1 VNQKQTARVRLRKFG
16 VEDIARKMAWVHDP
30 RINQRL
36 HHQLPLTEDKI
47 RSWLDCM
54 EAEDRHDLIV
64 ETDAGEAIGSIGL
77 EQVNR
82 QHRQAEFYITI
93 GEPRYFGFSGSQA
106 TRLLLDYAFLQLG
119 LNKVWTKTET
129 TNTAAIVLCTR
140 LKFQF
145 EGILRQEYIGQGP
158 PRDAVRLSLLASEY
172 LSLQGLTPTLA
183 IESAPMP
190 AAALEDAGVDPQ
202 LLYQQV
208 IIDLVHSNDDR
219 PAMQLR
225 RGESLMSADSSLSK
239 SAAALLPQLQIHL
252 AEKWSGDLPPA
263 PLHKEDLCTQLAIAA
278 IDYHLLHIQPPA
290 GATIE
295 EPEIWT
301 QSFPRL
307 ALVLRTLAQ
316 ADRQRRGGTCGHV
329 PLQLDSAASWLEL
342 LHCLRTFARHFLAQ
356 ERQDEPDYL
365 LQRLDLL
372 CLTVAAGDRLAPLT
386 PALWQAVYNALSNS
400 LATVKILPP
409 APLTLLLPLLQ
420 PDRSNLI

>member
-1 VNQKQTARVRLRKFG
+1 MNQKQTARVRLRKFR
-16 VEDIARKMAWVHDP
+16 VEDIARKIAWVHDP

-47 RSWLDCM
+47 RHWLDCM

-64 ETDAGEAIGSIGL
+64 ETDAGEAIGLIGL
-77 EQVNR
+77 ERLNR

-140 LKFQF
+140 LRFQF

-158 PRDAVRLSLLASEY
+158 PRDAVRLSILASEY
-172 LSLQGLTPTLA
+172 LSLPGLTPTA
-183 IESAPMP
+183 IEP
-190 AAALEDAGVDPQ
+190 ADLEDIGVDPQ

-208 IIDLVHSNDDR
+208 IIDLVHSNDERQDR
-219 PAMQLR
+219 SVLSAVATMP
-225 RGESLMSADSSLSK
+225 ESR
-239 SAAALLPQLQIHL
+239 AALLPQLQRHL

-263 PLHKEDLCTQLAIAA
+263 PLHKADLCQQLAIAA
-278 IDYHLLHIQPPA
+278 IDYHLLHIPPIA
-290 GATIE
+290 GATIS
-295 EPEIWT
+295 EPAIWA
-301 QSFPRL
+301 QSFPKL
-307 ALVLRTLAQ
+307 ALVFRTLAQ
-316 ADRQRRGGTCGHV
+316 ADRQRRGGICGHV

-342 LHCLRTFARHFLAQ
+342 LHCLKTFTRHLLAQ
-356 ERQDEPDYL
+356 ERPDEPEYL
-365 LQRLDLL
+365 LQQLDLL
-372 CLTVAAGDRLAPLT
+372 CLTVAAGDQLAPLT

-400 LATVKILPP
+400 LATVNIVPP
-409 APLTLLLPLLQ
+409 APLNLLLPLLQ
-420 PDRSNLI
+420 PDNSNAI

>member
-1 VNQKQTARVRLRKFG
+1 
-16 VEDIARKMAWVHDP
+16 
-30 RINQRL
+30 
-36 HHQLPLTEDKI
+36 
-47 RSWLDCM
+47 
-54 EAEDRHDLIV
+54 LIV

-140 LKFQF
+140 LRFQF
-145 EGILRQEYIGQGP
+145 EGILRQEYIGQGS

-172 LSLQGLTPTLA
+172 LSLQGLTPTFA
-183 IESAPMP
+183 IEPAPMP

-219 PAMQLR
+219 PVLQL
-225 RGESLMSADSSLSK
+225 GQDESNIPK
-239 SAAALLPQLQIHL
+239 SAAALLPRLQTHL

-263 PLHKEDLCTQLAIAA
+263 PLHKEDLCQQLAIAA
-278 IDYHLLHIQPPA
+278 LDYHLLHIPPIA
-290 GATIE
+290 GTTIE
-295 EPEIWT
+295 EPAIWA
-301 QSFPRL
+301 QSFPKL
-307 ALVLRTLAQ
+307 ALVFQTLAQ
-316 ADRQRRGGTCGHV
+316 ADRQRRSGTCGHV

-342 LHCLRTFARHFLAQ
+342 LHCLKTFARHLLAQ
-356 ERQDEPDYL
+356 ERQDKPDYL
-365 LQRLDLL
+365 LQQLELL
-372 CLTVAAGDRLAPLT
+372 CLTVAASDRLAPLT

-400 LATVKILPP
+400 LATLKIVPP
-409 APLTLLLPLLQ
+409 APLTLLLPILHS
-420 PDRSNLI
+420 DRSNAI

>member
-140 LKFQF
+140 LRFQF

-172 LSLQGLTPTLA
+172 LSLQGLTPTVA
-183 IESAPMP
+183 IEPAPMP
-190 AAALEDAGVDPQ
+190 AAALEDAGVATEI
-202 LLYQQV
+202 LYQQV

-219 PAMQLR
+219 PVVQLGQ
-225 RGESLMSADSSLSK
+225 GESNIPK
-239 SAAALLPQLQIHL
+239 SAAALLPQLQTHL

-263 PLHKEDLCTQLAIAA
+263 PLHKEDLCQQLAIAA
-278 IDYHLLHIQPPA
+278 LDYHLLHIQPPA
-290 GATIE
+290 GANIA
-295 EPEIWT
+295 EPEIWA
-301 QSFPRL
+301 QSFPKL

-329 PLQLDSAASWLEL
+329 PLAVNPAASWLDL
-342 LHCLRTFARHFLAQ
+342 LHCLRTFSRHLRAQ
-356 ERQDEPDYL
+356 ERQEQPDYL
-365 LQRLDLL
+365 LQRLDSL

-386 PALWQAVYNALSNS
+386 PALWQAVHNALSNS
-400 LATVKILPP
+400 LATLKIVPP
-409 APLTLLLPLLQ
+409 KPLTLLLPLL
-420 PDRSNLI
+420 PIRFG

>member
-64 ETDAGEAIGSIGL
+64 ETDAGKAIGSIGL

-158 PRDAVRLSLLASEY
+158 PRDAVRLSILASEY
-172 LSLQGLTPTLA
+172 LSLQDWAPTVA

-190 AAALEDAGVDPQ
+190 AADLEDAGVDPQ

-208 IIDLVHSNDDR
+208 IIDLVHRNDQQQDR
-219 PAMQLR
+219 SVLSAVAMP
-225 RGESLMSADSSLSK
+225 K
-239 SAAALLPQLQIHL
+239 SAAALLPQLQRHL

-263 PLHKEDLCTQLAIAA
+263 PLHKEDLCKQLAIAA
-278 IDYHLLHIQPPA
+278 IDYHLLHIQPTADVTIAEPA
-290 GATIE
+290 
-295 EPEIWT
+295 IWE
-301 QSFPRL
+301 QSFPKL
-307 ALVLRTLAQ
+307 ALVLRTLAH

-342 LHCLRTFARHFLAQ
+342 LHCLRTFARHLLAQ
-356 ERQDEPDYL
+356 ERQDKPDYL
-365 LQRLDLL
+365 LQRLDSL

-420 PDRSNLI
+420 PDRSNAI

>member
-1 VNQKQTARVRLRKFG
+1 MTQKQTARVRLRKFG
-16 VEDIARKMAWVHDP
+16 AEDIARKIAWVHDP

-47 RSWLDCM
+47 RHWLDCM

-64 ETDAGEAIGSIGL
+64 ETDAGEAIGLIGL
-77 EQVNR
+77 ERLNR
-82 QHRQAEFYITI
+82 QQRQGEFYITI

-140 LKFQF
+140 LRFQF

-158 PRDAVRLSLLASEY
+158 PRDAVRLSILASEY
-172 LSLQGLTPTLA
+172 LSLPGLAPTA
-183 IESAPMP
+183 IDP
-190 AAALEDAGVDPQ
+190 AALEDTGVDPQ

-208 IIDLVHSNDDR
+208 IIDLVHSNDQQQDR
-219 PAMQLR
+219 SVLSAVATMP
-225 RGESLMSADSSLSK
+225 EST
-239 SAAALLPQLQIHL
+239 AALLPQLQRHL

-263 PLHKEDLCTQLAIAA
+263 PLHKADLCQQLAIAA
-278 IDYHLLHIQPPA
+278 IDYHLLHIPPA
-290 GATIE
+290 GATIS
-295 EPEIWT
+295 EPAIWA
-301 QSFPRL
+301 QSFPKL

-329 PLQLDSAASWLEL
+329 PLQLDSAASWLDL
-342 LHCLRTFARHFLAQ
+342 LHCLKTFARHLLVQ
-356 ERQDEPDYL
+356 ERPDEPDYL
-365 LQRLDLL
+365 LQQLDLL

-420 PDRSNLI
+420 PDSSTAI

>member
-16 VEDIARKMAWVHDP
+16 VEDIARKIAWVHDP

-47 RSWLDCM
+47 RSWLDGM

-64 ETDAGEAIGSIGL
+64 ETDAGEAIGLIGL
-77 EQVNR
+77 ERLNR
-82 QHRQAEFYITI
+82 QQRQAEFYITI

-140 LKFQF
+140 LRFQF

-158 PRDAVRLSLLASEY
+158 PRDAVRLSILASEY
-172 LSLQGLTPTLA
+172 LSLPGLTPPA
-183 IESAPMP
+183 IDS
-190 AAALEDAGVDPQ
+190 AALEDTGVDPQ

-208 IIDLVHSNDDR
+208 IIDLVHSNDERQDR
-219 PAMQLR
+219 SVLSAVAMP
-225 RGESLMSADSSLSK
+225 K
-239 SAAALLPQLQIHL
+239 STAALLPQLQRHL

-263 PLHKEDLCTQLAIAA
+263 PLHKADLCQQLAIAA
-278 IDYHLLHIQPPA
+278 IDYHLLDIQPIA
-290 GATIE
+290 GATIS
-295 EPEIWT
+295 EPAIWAE
-301 QSFPRL
+301 SFPRL

-342 LHCLRTFARHFLAQ
+342 LHCLKTFTRHLLAQ
-356 ERQDEPDYL
+356 ERPDEPEYL
-365 LQRLDLL
+365 LQQLDSL
-372 CLTVAAGDRLAPLT
+372 CLAVAAGDRLAPLT

-400 LATVKILPP
+400 LATVKIVPP

-420 PDRSNLI
+420 PDSSTAI